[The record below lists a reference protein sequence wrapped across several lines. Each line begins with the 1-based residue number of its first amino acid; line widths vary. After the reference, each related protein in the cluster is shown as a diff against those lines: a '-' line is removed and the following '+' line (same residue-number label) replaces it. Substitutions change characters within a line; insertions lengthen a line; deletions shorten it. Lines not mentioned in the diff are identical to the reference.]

1 MDTNKYHS
9 NKILVK
15 KLYLLII
22 IEFINNY
29 MAERANTL
37 HILTNNSGNYI
48 KLHNG
53 STIGVNL
60 KDDLRQYF
68 TLLFLFD
75 YRYDYYNWVKLKV
88 SSDKIKDPESDFI
101 DIKSDY
107 FVAIPDEIINYIKEN
122 AGSNNIEIPLTILD
136 LKTDLNSLRDDSY
149 KLGKVPYLEI
159 MDDGEIYY
167 YVPKIVPN
175 ENYKEQAI
183 VRSDLEKLDILFK
196 TSNYGSIDDLVLLD
210 FYKAFKYKIENL
222 KNKIIENDD
231 DIKKAIEEELIEKL
245 KTLYKIKPK
254 DIKVSN
260 KIGEN
265 IRKRAKSKEY
275 LNFIG
280 NDGLKGGGKIP
291 IGSLNITN
299 AINKIKEK
307 TTELDDVDINILI
320 AINQALENNP
330 TKPNKPVDVSVSA
343 AAIEDNKSSNS
354 DDKKSSE
361 NEIDNYNYFVG
372 ADSDIKE
379 FVGDNSIKNNIK
391 YLKLI
396 KYFSNLKYKSS
407 GGGPETNNTKRL
419 LNDLT
424 IIYNN
429 LKDIYTNII
438 DEYVKFNN
446 VYEKSGKMLT
456 KNIEYKNPN
465 IKEVPVYANADT
477 ETRANSKY
485 GDSSDY
491 NNDPMKKLSV
501 ERLDFESELD
511 KLTVFY
517 KSIDTIEKN
526 ITALLTDLY
535 KELINLKE
543 TVYST
548 VEYTSI
554 INTIILIYKLKT
566 VEKSDIILELK
577 ERRSFLKKKI
587 EELTNFRDLTNK
599 KYSELKSLN
608 TSDRKGYYPSYLD
621 DYFPRRGGKVT
632 EVTEVTGGAIDPRDQ
647 RDPRDPRDPRDQPD
661 KRRENNLLL
670 LKETEKITDKITEIK
685 SIFKDRLKLQ
695 KLENLIK
702 QNPESEFV
710 EIIKMLEDT
719 LYNNNISDDISNKNA
734 NNDAK
739 DGNND
744 KDGNDEDEKLIYQEL
759 WDDYNNGIKAKINS
773 NDDASY
779 FIYIDEGEK
788 LKNKIILND
797 LDPEL
802 VLKINL
808 QDKAVFLMLIFI
820 IRTISVVIIE
830 LLIEYNIVKTL
841 HVAIAAYVLLYLSI
855 LAIFVVFINLDSYK
869 LRIIFNYLN
878 MHINTSNLAIHLVLF
893 VIFAF
898 LVVIII
904 QTDDFIKNIGDVL
917 DYTYIYEYL
926 FNLRVDKILD
936 TEFENNLS
944 PDEKTKLLYRLDIVT
959 MIIFI
964 FTGALVIII

>member
-29 MAERANTL
+29 MAERANAL

-75 YRYDYYNWVKLKV
+75 YRYDYYNWIKLNV
-88 SSDKIKDPESDFI
+88 SPEKIKGKESDFI

-107 FVAIPDEIINYIKEN
+107 FVVIPDEIINYIKEN
-122 AGSNNIEIPLTILD
+122 AGSNNIEIPSTILD
-136 LKTDLNSLRDDSY
+136 LKSDLNSLRDDSY

-159 MDDGEIYY
+159 REDGENYY

-183 VRSDLEKLDILFK
+183 VRSDLDKLDILFK
-196 TSNYGSIDDLVLLD
+196 TSNYGSIDDIVLLD
-210 FYKAFKYKIENL
+210 FYKEFKHKIENL
-222 KNKIIENDD
+222 KNKIIENDE
-231 DIKKAIEEELIEKL
+231 DIKKAIENELIEKL
-245 KTLYKIKPK
+245 KILYKIKPK
-254 DIKVSN
+254 DNKVSN
-260 KIGEN
+260 KIEEN

-280 NDGLKGGGKIP
+280 SDGLKGGGRIP

-307 TTELDDVDINILI
+307 TTELDEIDINILK
-320 AINQALENNP
+320 AINQTLENNP
-330 TKPNKPVDVSVSA
+330 TKPNKPDAASAASAAVA
-343 AAIEDNKSSNS
+343 AAIENNISLNSN
-354 DDKKSSE
+354 DKKGSD
-361 NEIDNYNYFVG
+361 NEIKINDYNYFVDK
-372 ADSDIKE
+372 DSDIKE

-407 GGGPETNNTKRL
+407 GGAPETNNTKRL

-424 IIYNN
+424 VIYNN
-429 LKDIYTNII
+429 LKDIYINII

-446 VYEKSGKMLT
+446 TYEKCGKILT

-465 IKEVPVYANADT
+465 IREAPANNNT
-477 ETRANSKY
+477 ETPLNEKTNNDKYGYSKY
-485 GDSSDY
+485 D
-491 NNDPMKKLSV
+491 NDPMKKLSV

-526 ITALLTDLY
+526 ITVLLTDLY

-548 VEYTSI
+548 AEYTSI

-577 ERRSFLKKKI
+577 EKRNFLKKKI
-587 EELTNFRDLTNK
+587 EEFNNFKDLTNK

-608 TSDRKGYYPSYLD
+608 SSDRNGYRGLY
-621 DYFPRRGGKVT
+621 DYYDYARRGGGRIS
-632 EVTEVTGGAIDPRDQ
+632 EVSGGATDQ
-647 RDPRDPRDPRDQPD
+647 KDVRE
-661 KRRENNLLL
+661 ENNNYLLL
-670 LKETEKITDKITEIK
+670 NETNKITEKITEIK
-685 SIFKDRLKLQ
+685 KIFNDRLKLQ
-695 KLENLIK
+695 KLENLIR

-719 LYNNNISDDISNKNA
+719 LYNNNISYDISNNYA
-734 NNDAK
+734 NNDSK
-739 DGNND
+739 DYNND
-744 KDGNDEDEKLIYQEL
+744 KNGNEEDEKLIYQEL

-808 QDKAVFLMLIFI
+808 QDKAIFLMLIFI

-841 HVAIAAYVLLYLSI
+841 HMAIAAYVLLYLSI

>member
-29 MAERANTL
+29 MAERANAL

-68 TLLFLFD
+68 TLLFLLD
-75 YRYDYYNWVKLKV
+75 YRYDYYNWVKLNV
-88 SSDKIKDPESDFI
+88 SPEKIKEKESDFI

-107 FVAIPDEIINYIKEN
+107 FVVIPDELINYIKEN
-122 AGSNNIEIPLTILD
+122 AGSNNIELPSTILD
-136 LKTDLNSLRDDSY
+136 LKSDLNSLRDDSY

-159 MDDGEIYY
+159 REDGENYY

-183 VRSDLEKLDILFK
+183 VRSDLDKLDILFK
-196 TSNYGSIDDLVLLD
+196 TSNYGSIDDIVLLD
-210 FYKAFKYKIENL
+210 FYKEFKYKIENL
-222 KNKIIENDD
+222 KNKIIENDE

-254 DIKVSN
+254 DNKVSN

-280 NDGLKGGGKIP
+280 SDGLKGGGRIP

-307 TTELDDVDINILI
+307 TTELDEIDINILK
-320 AINQALENNP
+320 AINQTLENNP
-330 TKPNKPVDVSVSA
+330 AKPNKPNAASVAVTA
-343 AAIEDNKSSNS
+343 AAIENNISLNSN
-354 DDKKSSE
+354 DKKDSD
-361 NEIDNYNYFVG
+361 NEIKIDDYNYFVG
-372 ADSDIKE
+372 KDSDIKE

-407 GGGPETNNTKRL
+407 GGAPETNNAKRL

-429 LKDIYTNII
+429 LKDIYINII

-446 VYEKSGKMLT
+446 TYEKCGKMLT
-456 KNIEYKNPN
+456 QNIDYKNPN
-465 IKEVPVYANADT
+465 IREAPANNNT
-477 ETRANSKY
+477 ETLLNEKTNDDKYGYSKY
-485 GDSSDY
+485 DK
-491 NNDPMKKLSV
+491 DPMKKLSV

-566 VEKSDIILELK
+566 VEKSDIIVELK
-577 ERRSFLKKKI
+577 EKRNFLKKKI
-587 EELTNFRDLTNK
+587 EELNNFKDLTNK

-608 TSDRKGYYPSYLD
+608 SSGRNGYHSLYD
-621 DYFPRRGGKVT
+621 DYYARRGGGRVS
-632 EVTEVTGGAIDPRDQ
+632 EVSGGAIDQKNDRE
-647 RDPRDPRDPRDQPD
+647 
-661 KRRENNLLL
+661 ENNNYLLSN
-670 LKETEKITDKITEIK
+670 ETKKITEKITEIK
-685 SIFKDRLKLQ
+685 KIFNDRLKLQ

-719 LYNNNISDDISNKNA
+719 LYNNNISYDISNNNA
-734 NNDAK
+734 NNDSK

-808 QDKAVFLMLIFI
+808 QDKAIFLMLIFI

-841 HVAIAAYVLLYLSI
+841 HAAITAYVLLYLSI

>member
-1 MDTNKYHS
+1 
-9 NKILVK
+9 
-15 KLYLLII
+15 
-22 IEFINNY
+22 
-29 MAERANTL
+29 MAERANAL

-68 TLLFLFD
+68 TLLFIFD
-75 YRYDYYNWVKLKV
+75 YRYDYYNWIRLKV
-88 SSDKIKDPESDFI
+88 SEDKIKERESDFT

-107 FVAIPDEIINYIKEN
+107 FVVIPDEIIKYIKEN
-122 AGSNNIEIPLTILD
+122 AGSNNIEIPSTILD
-136 LKTDLNSLRDDSY
+136 LNADLNSLRDDSY

-159 MDDGEIYY
+159 NEDGENYY
-167 YVPKIVPN
+167 YVPKIVSN
-175 ENYKEQAI
+175 ENYKERAI
-183 VRSDLEKLDILFK
+183 VRSDLDKLDILFK
-196 TSNYGSIDDLVLLD
+196 SSNYGSIDDLVLLD
-210 FYKAFKYKIENL
+210 FYKEFKYKIENL
-222 KNKIIENDD
+222 KNKIIENDE
-231 DIKKAIEEELIEKL
+231 DIKKSIEDELIEKL
-245 KTLYKIKPK
+245 KTLYKIKAK
-254 DIKVSN
+254 DNKVSK
-260 KIGEN
+260 KIEEN

-280 NDGLKGGGKIP
+280 NDGLKGGAGTIP
-291 IGSLNITN
+291 TGSLNITN

-307 TTELDDVDINILI
+307 TTELDEIDVNILKV
-320 AINQALENNP
+320 INETLETKP
-330 TKPNKPVDVSVSA
+330 IKPIKPNKPDAA
-343 AAIEDNKSSNS
+343 AAIEDNISLSSNGKTE
-354 DDKKSSE
+354 DDKKSSDNE
-361 NEIDNYNYFVG
+361 NKIDNYNYFIG
-372 ADSDIKE
+372 NDSDIKE

-407 GGGPETNNTKRL
+407 GGAPETNNTKKL

-424 IIYNN
+424 VIYNN
-429 LKDIYTNII
+429 LKEIYINIV

-446 VYEKSGKMLT
+446 KYEKVGKMLT
-456 KNIEYKNPN
+456 KNIDYKNPN
-465 IKEVPVYANADT
+465 IREVPENNDI
-477 ETRANSKY
+477 ETRANYKTIEDKY
-485 GDSSDY
+485 GDSKYD
-491 NNDPMKKLSV
+491 NDPMKKLSV

-511 KLTVFY
+511 KLNVFY

-526 ITALLTDLY
+526 IAILLTDLY

-566 VEKSDIILELK
+566 VDKSDIIVELK
-577 ERRSFLKKKI
+577 EKRNFLKKKI
-587 EELTNFRDLTNK
+587 EELNNFKDLTNK

-608 TSDRKGYYPSYLD
+608 SSGRSDYRSLYEDYYL
-621 DYFPRRGGKVT
+621 RRGGGQVS
-632 EVTEVTGGAIDPRDQ
+632 EVSGGAIDPRYQ
-647 RDPRDPRDPRDQPD
+647 KDPSDDR
-661 KRRENNLLL
+661 KEKNNYLLL
-670 LKETEKITDKITEIK
+670 NETNKITEKITEIRN
-685 SIFKDRLKLQ
+685 IFNDRLKLQ

-719 LYNNNISDDISNKNA
+719 LYNNNNIEDDIFNKNA
-734 NNDAK
+734 NNDSNGSNKDNKDNK
-739 DGNND
+739 DGIN
-744 KDGNDEDEKLIYQEL
+744 EDEKLIYQEL
-759 WDDYNNGIKAKINS
+759 WDDYNNGIKAKLNS

-841 HVAIAAYVLLYLSI
+841 HVAILAYVLLYLSI

-904 QTDDFIKNIGDVL
+904 QTDDFIKNIGDVF

-944 PDEKTKLLYRLDIVT
+944 PDEKLKLLYRLDIVT

-964 FTGALVIII
+964 FTGALIIIL

>member
-29 MAERANTL
+29 MAERANAL

-53 STIGVNL
+53 STIGINL

-75 YRYDYYNWVKLKV
+75 YRYDYYNWVKLNI
-88 SSDKIKDPESDFI
+88 SSHKIENSNSDFI

-107 FVAIPDEIINYIKEN
+107 FVDIPDEIINYIKEN
-122 AGSNNIEIPLTILD
+122 AGSNNIEIPSTILE

-149 KLGKVPYLEI
+149 KLGKVPYLKI
-159 MDDGEIYY
+159 MDDGESYY

-222 KNKIIENDD
+222 KNKIIENDE

-280 NDGLKGGGKIP
+280 NDGLKGGGKIQ

-307 TTELDDVDINILI
+307 TTKLDNIDIDILNT
-320 AINQALENNP
+320 INQTFETILTKQNNP
-330 TKPNKPVDVSVSA
+330 INVSVSAAA

-354 DDKKSSE
+354 VYKKSSKNE
-361 NEIDNYNYFVG
+361 NKIDNYNYFV
-372 ADSDIKE
+372 DEDNDKE

-396 KYFSNLKYKSS
+396 KYFSNLKYKST

-446 VYEKSGKMLT
+446 SYEKSGKMLT

-465 IKEVPVYANADT
+465 IKEDPMNDDIKTPAYSN
-477 ETRANSKY
+477 NS
-485 GDSSDY
+485 DNDY
-491 NNDPMKKLSV
+491 NNDPIKKLSV

-517 KSIDTIEKN
+517 NSIDTIEKN

-543 TVYST
+543 TVYSI
-548 VEYTSI
+548 VEYASI

-577 ERRSFLKKKI
+577 EKRSFLKKKI
-587 EELTNFRDLTNK
+587 EELTNFRHLTNK
-599 KYSELKSLN
+599 KYSELN
-608 TSDRKGYYPSYLD
+608 RKDYYSSSYYD
-621 DYFPRRGGKVT
+621 QYYRPRGGKATGVSG
-632 EVTEVTGGAIDPRDQ
+632 VTGGVGGLRDNH
-647 RDPRDPRDPRDQPD
+647 D
-661 KRRENNLLL
+661 KRREDNQLLT
-670 LKETEKITDKITEIK
+670 KETEKITEKINEIK
-685 SIFKDRLKLQ
+685 KIFKEKLKLQ
-695 KLENLIK
+695 KLEKLIE
-702 QNPESEFV
+702 QSPESEFV
-710 EIIKMLEDT
+710 EIIRMLEDT
-719 LYNNNISDDISNKNA
+719 LYNNYISDDISNKNA

-739 DGNND
+739 DGNKD
-744 KDGNDEDEKLIYQEL
+744 RDGNDEDEKLIYQEL
-759 WDDYNNGIKAKINS
+759 WDDYNNGIKAKLNS
-773 NDDASY
+773 NDDSSY

-830 LLIEYNIVKTL
+830 LFIEYNIVKTL
-841 HVAIAAYVLLYLSI
+841 RTSIIAYVLLYLFI
-855 LAIFVVFINLDSYK
+855 LAIFVIFINLDSYK

-878 MHINTSNLAIHLVLF
+878 MHINTSNLVIHLVLF

-904 QTDDFIKNIGDVL
+904 QTEDFIKNIGDFL
-917 DYTYIYEYL
+917 DYTYIYKYL

-944 PDEKTKLLYRLDIVT
+944 PNEKTKLLYRLDIVT

>member
-29 MAERANTL
+29 MAERANAL

-68 TLLFLFD
+68 TLLFLLD
-75 YRYDYYNWVKLKV
+75 YRYDYYNWIKLNV
-88 SSDKIKDPESDFI
+88 SPEKIKEKESDFI

-107 FVAIPDEIINYIKEN
+107 FVVIPDEIINYIKEN
-122 AGSNNIEIPLTILD
+122 AGSNNIEIPSTILD
-136 LKTDLNSLRDDSY
+136 LKSDLNSLRDDSY

-159 MDDGEIYY
+159 REDGENYY

-183 VRSDLEKLDILFK
+183 VRSDLDKLDILFK
-196 TSNYGSIDDLVLLD
+196 TSNYGSIDDIVLLD
-210 FYKAFKYKIENL
+210 FYKEFKYKIENL
-222 KNKIIENDD
+222 KNKIIENDE

-254 DIKVSN
+254 DNKVSN

-280 NDGLKGGGKIP
+280 SDGLKGGGRIP

-307 TTELDDVDINILI
+307 TTELDEIDINILK
-320 AINQALENNP
+320 AINQTLENNP
-330 TKPNKPVDVSVSA
+330 TKPNKPNAASVAVTA
-343 AAIEDNKSSNS
+343 AAIENNISLNSN
-354 DDKKSSE
+354 DKKDSD
-361 NEIDNYNYFVG
+361 NEIKIDDYNYFVG
-372 ADSDIKE
+372 KDSDIKE

-407 GGGPETNNTKRL
+407 GGAPETNNAKRL

-429 LKDIYTNII
+429 LKDIYINII

-446 VYEKSGKMLT
+446 TYEKCGKMLT
-456 KNIEYKNPN
+456 QNIDYKNPN
-465 IKEVPVYANADT
+465 IREAPANNNT
-477 ETRANSKY
+477 ETLLNEKTNDDKYGYSKY
-485 GDSSDY
+485 DK
-491 NNDPMKKLSV
+491 DPMKKLSV

-577 ERRSFLKKKI
+577 EKRNFLKKKL
-587 EELTNFRDLTNK
+587 EELNNFKDLTNK

-608 TSDRKGYYPSYLD
+608 SSDRNGYRGLY
-621 DYFPRRGGKVT
+621 DYYDYMRRGGGQVS
-632 EVTEVTGGAIDPRDQ
+632 EVSGGAIDQKNDRE
-647 RDPRDPRDPRDQPD
+647 
-661 KRRENNLLL
+661 ENNNYLLSN
-670 LKETEKITDKITEIK
+670 ETKKITEKITEIK
-685 SIFKDRLKLQ
+685 KFFKDRLKLQ

-719 LYNNNISDDISNKNA
+719 LYNNNISYDISNKNA
-734 NNDAK
+734 NNDSK

-808 QDKAVFLMLIFI
+808 QDKAIFLMLIFI

>member
-1 MDTNKYHS
+1 
-9 NKILVK
+9 
-15 KLYLLII
+15 
-22 IEFINNY
+22 
-29 MAERANTL
+29 MAERANAL

-60 KDDLRQYF
+60 KEDLRQYL
-68 TLLFLFD
+68 TLLFIFD
-75 YRYDYYNWVKLKV
+75 YRYDYYNWIRLKV
-88 SSDKIKDPESDFI
+88 SEDKIKESGSDFT

-107 FVAIPDEIINYIKEN
+107 FVVIPDEIIKYIKEN

-136 LKTDLNSLRDDSY
+136 LNADLNSLRDDSY

-159 MDDGEIYY
+159 NEDGENYY

-222 KNKIIENDD
+222 KNKIIENDE
-231 DIKKAIEEELIEKL
+231 DIKKAIEEELIGKL

-260 KIGEN
+260 KIEEN
-265 IRKRAKSKEY
+265 IRNRANSKEY

-307 TTELDDVDINILI
+307 TTELDEIDINILI
-320 AINQALENNP
+320 AINQTLESNQ
-330 TKPNKPVDVSVSA
+330 TKPNKPVDTA
-343 AAIEDNKSSNS
+343 AAAAVAIEDHISLNS
-354 DDKKSSE
+354 KNKKSSD
-361 NEIDNYNYFVG
+361 NEIKIDNYNYFVST
-372 ADSDIKE
+372 DSDIKE

-407 GGGPETNNTKRL
+407 GGGPETNNNKRL

-424 IIYNN
+424 VIYNN

-446 VYEKSGKMLT
+446 NYEKCGKMLT
-456 KNIEYKNPN
+456 KNIEYKNLN
-465 IKEVPVYANADT
+465 IREVPVSDNFDT
-477 ETRANSKY
+477 ETLANSKY
-485 GDSSDY
+485 DDSDY

-501 ERLDFESELD
+501 EILDFENEL
-511 KLTVFY
+511 KTLTVFY

-526 ITALLTDLY
+526 ITVLLTDLY

-587 EELTNFRDLTNK
+587 EELNNFRDLTNK

-608 TSDRKGYYPSYLD
+608 SSDRKGYYPSYSD
-621 DYFPRRGGKVT
+621 DYLYNMIGKHGGR
-632 EVTEVTGGAIDPRDQ
+632 VTGGATDPIVPRD
-647 RDPRDPRDPRDQPD
+647 
-661 KRRENNLLL
+661 REKKNILLL
-670 LKETEKITDKITEIK
+670 NETKKITDKIVEIQK
-685 SIFKDRLKLQ
+685 IFKDLLKLQ

-702 QNPESEFV
+702 QTPESEFV

-719 LYNNNISDDISNKNA
+719 LYNNISDDISNKNA
-734 NNDAK
+734 NNDSKDGNDNK
-739 DGNND
+739 DGNN
-744 KDGNDEDEKLIYQEL
+744 EDEKLIYQEL
-759 WDDYNNGIKAKINS
+759 WDDYNKGIKAKLNS
-773 NDDASY
+773 NNDASY

-841 HVAIAAYVLLYLSI
+841 HVAILAYMLLYLSI

-944 PDEKTKLLYRLDIVT
+944 PDEKLKLLYRLDIVT

-964 FTGALVIII
+964 FTGALIIIL

>member
-1 MDTNKYHS
+1 
-9 NKILVK
+9 
-15 KLYLLII
+15 
-22 IEFINNY
+22 
-29 MAERANTL
+29 
-37 HILTNNSGNYI
+37 
-48 KLHNG
+48 
-53 STIGVNL
+53 
-60 KDDLRQYF
+60 
-68 TLLFLFD
+68 
-75 YRYDYYNWVKLKV
+75 
-88 SSDKIKDPESDFI
+88 
-101 DIKSDY
+101 
-107 FVAIPDEIINYIKEN
+107 
-122 AGSNNIEIPLTILD
+122 
-136 LKTDLNSLRDDSY
+136 
-149 KLGKVPYLEI
+149 

-222 KNKIIENDD
+222 KNKIIENDE

-280 NDGLKGGGKIP
+280 NDGLKGGGKIQ

-307 TTELDDVDINILI
+307 TTKLDNIDIDILNT
-320 AINQALENNP
+320 INQTFETILTKQNNP
-330 TKPNKPVDVSVSA
+330 INVSVSAAA

-354 DDKKSSE
+354 VYKKSSKNE
-361 NEIDNYNYFVG
+361 NKIDNYNYFV
-372 ADSDIKE
+372 DEDNDKE

-396 KYFSNLKYKSS
+396 KYFSNLKYKST

-446 VYEKSGKMLT
+446 SYEKSGKMLT

-465 IKEVPVYANADT
+465 IKEVPMNDDIKTLAYSN
-477 ETRANSKY
+477 NS
-485 GDSSDY
+485 DNDY
-491 NNDPMKKLSV
+491 NNDPIKKLSV

-517 KSIDTIEKN
+517 NSIDTIEKN

-543 TVYST
+543 TVYSI
-548 VEYTSI
+548 VEYASI

-577 ERRSFLKKKI
+577 EKRSFLKKKI
-587 EELTNFRDLTNK
+587 EELTNFRHLTNK
-599 KYSELKSLN
+599 KYSELN
-608 TSDRKGYYPSYLD
+608 RKDYYSSSYYD
-621 DYFPRRGGKVT
+621 EFYRPPRG
-632 EVTEVTGGAIDPRDQ
+632 VTGEAGGLRDNH
-647 RDPRDPRDPRDQPD
+647 D
-661 KRRENNLLL
+661 KRREDNQLLT
-670 LKETEKITDKITEIK
+670 KETEKITEKINEIK
-685 SIFKDRLKLQ
+685 KIFKEKLKLQ
-695 KLENLIK
+695 KLEKLIE
-702 QNPESEFV
+702 QSPESEFV
-710 EIIKMLEDT
+710 EIIRMLEDT
-719 LYNNNISDDISNKNA
+719 LYNNYISDDISNKNA

-739 DGNND
+739 DGNKD
-744 KDGNDEDEKLIYQEL
+744 RDGNDEDEKLIYQEL
-759 WDDYNNGIKAKINS
+759 WDDYNNGIKAKLNS
-773 NDDASY
+773 NDDSSY

-830 LLIEYNIVKTL
+830 LFIEYNIVKTL
-841 HVAIAAYVLLYLSI
+841 RTSIIAYVLLYLFI
-855 LAIFVVFINLDSYK
+855 LAIFVIFINLDSYK

-878 MHINTSNLAIHLVLF
+878 MHINTSNLVIHLVLF

-904 QTDDFIKNIGDVL
+904 QTEDFIKNIGDFL
-917 DYTYIYEYL
+917 DYTYIYKYL

-944 PDEKTKLLYRLDIVT
+944 PNEKTKLLYRLDIVT